1 MKRGIPVLVC
11 FIALTACKNMGS
23 GPVLSQKQ
31 MVPILYELMLGEE
44 YAAQLKGKDST
55 LGLDSLTAKKYDAVF
70 ALQQTNL
77 NAFNSSYA
85 YYMQHPDKMKAIYD
99 SVDALGKR
107 KRLEIMHPKH
117 NASEKSKRTNVNLR
131 KDSI

>member
-1 MKRGIPVLVC
+1 MKRGMLVLLC
-11 FIALTACKNMGS
+11 FVVLIACKNMGA
-23 GPVLSQKQ
+23 GPALSQKQ

-77 NAFNSSYA
+77 KDFNSSYA
-85 YYMQHPDKMKAIYD
+85 YYMRHPDKMKAIYD
-99 SVDALGKR
+99 SVDAVGKR
-107 KRLEIMHPKH
+107 KRLEIMNPKF
-117 NASEKSKRTNVNLR
+117 NSKEKMKRTNVNLR
-131 KDSI
+131 KDSV